1 MPTFLTSF
9 FFYLI
14 LFFWGASLGSFSL
27 VVVSRRIK
35 EENWISGR
43 SRCDTCGHT
52 LTWQELIPIFSF
64 IFLRGKCKNCGK
76 KIGLE
81 NLATEA
87 IFGIFMLI
95 LWKVYAGNLLQYFL
109 MVVFFMLSAM
119 AVLEDIKIQEISDA
133 YVLPG
138 FIIGLIA
145 TIVGTK
151 DFYFRLFLKQLVF
164 NLLAWP
170 GLLTLLILLT
180 KLIIH
185 KAGMG
190 WGDVTLALM
199 FTSILTPK
207 QLIFAIL
214 LAFIIGAIF
223 AVFLQIKFKKAK
235 DSAFAFGPFIA
246 LAAYVSLIYGTQVV
260 TWWLKANYLI

>member
-1 MPTFLTSF
+1 MQTFLTSF
-9 FFYLI
+9 SFCLI
-14 LFFWGASLGSFSL
+14 LFFLGASLGSFSL
-27 VVVSRRIK
+27 VVVTRRIK
-35 EENWISGR
+35 QENWVSGR
-43 SRCDTCGHT
+43 SKCDSCGHT

-64 IFLRGKCKNCGK
+64 IFLRGRCKSCGK
-76 KIGLE
+76 KIGFETLT
-81 NLATEA
+81 TEI
-87 IFGIFMLI
+87 IFGIFTLM
-95 LWKVYAGNLLQYFL
+95 LWKVYAGNPLQYSL
-109 MVVFFMLSAM
+109 MVVFFILSAM

-145 TIVGTK
+145 TIIGTK
-151 DFYFRLFLKQLVF
+151 DFYFRLFLKQLTF

-185 KAGMG
+185 KEGMG

-207 QLIFAIL
+207 QLVFAIL
-214 LAFIIGAIF
+214 LSFIIGALF
-223 AVFLQIKFKKAK
+223 ATFLVIKLKKGREA
-235 DSAFAFGPFIA
+235 AFAFGPFIA
-246 LAAYVSLIYGTQVV
+246 LSAYISLVYGAPVINWYLKVV
-260 TWWLKANYLI
+260 HLV